1 MARRIIVTAT
11 FQTVANLP
19 ILLTVAKAEDEIIF
33 LETAIIRNNARHYQ
47 NHQGLITV
55 LRQHGLQ
62 VTPSVLISEEPS
74 ELAQQLQA
82 KVAVWRDKPL
92 ALVLNGGTKLISVIV
107 MQALAELQPVLHY
120 GQAQPCKVI
129 SLDSNRVESGNYHP
143 AITLDEVLLCSG
155 YQRFLQEGRSSGRR
169 IYPDAQRLQARYG
182 KDAAFTVAQHTA
194 KSTALEIFPPF
205 NTLLSSQSD
214 KVLAWQN
221 RLLALVKERQLPASI
236 KPVAKLDDDMCA
248 QALQATFKLAGYKP
262 SQSPEI
268 TPEIKA
274 ACQTVFGFLR
284 KLKEAEEA
292 QPPKQLLPNC
302 SPLEGFYA
310 RLRTLMGFTSKGLTP
325 ENQAL
330 GSVFEEAVAARV
342 QCWLLDNPK
351 WQEIISE
358 VWLQTKIAVPEQPG
372 IVTQEFD
379 VLLVLKNAVLLHL
392 ECKTGMVN
400 NKDMD
405 ARSFNMQQAGSKLA
419 SQFVVVP
426 LYSDYAK
433 EPWFTLMHS
442 TYQSIARISSVKRLG
457 FTLPNQ
463 PAEYQYP
470 NLNGELETFQ
480 VAAFETQLEEQLRLY
495 L

>member
-19 ILLTVAKAEDEIIF
+19 ILLTVAQAEDEIIF
-33 LETAIIRNNARHYQ
+33 LETAAIRNNARHYQ

-55 LRQHGLQ
+55 LGQHGLK
-62 VTPSVLISEEPS
+62 VMPSVLISEEPS

-82 KVAVWRDKPL
+82 KITAWRDKPL

-107 MQALAELQPVLHY
+107 MQALAELQPALHY

-194 KSTALEIFPPF
+194 KSTALEVFPPF
-205 NTLLSSQSD
+205 NTLLSSQAD

-221 RLLALVKERQLPASI
+221 RLLALVKEQQLLTSITPA
-236 KPVAKLDDDMCA
+236 AKLDNDMCN
-248 QALQATFKLAGYKP
+248 QAIQATLKLAGSK
-262 SQSPEI
+262 SQLPKI
-268 TPEIKA
+268 TQEIKE
-274 ACQTVFGFLR
+274 ACQTVLGFLR
-284 KLKEAEEA
+284 GCKEA
-292 QPPKQLLPNC
+292 QPPKQLLPNY

-342 QCWLLDNPK
+342 QCWLLDNLK

-372 IVTQEFD
+372 IITQEFD

-392 ECKTGMVN
+392 ECKTGVVN

-419 SQFVVVP
+419 SQFVVAPV
-426 LYSDYAK
+426 YSNYAK
-433 EPWFTLMHS
+433 APWFTVMHS
-442 TYQSIARISSVKRLG
+442 NYQSIARISSVKRLG

-480 VAAFETQLEEQLRLY
+480 VAAFETQLEEQLRSY
-495 L
+495 M